1 MYKLAD
7 PSTTN
12 PMKQKQLQTENMA
25 IDQDVAMEFIASP
38 LGTSDES
45 CWSGSTSP
53 TTPASSPFL
62 GPSKGEDLMLSHSL
76 NSPGLSDSALCDMPC
91 SLQSFPPWSP
101 VRNIC
106 VVGAGYV
113 GRLVC
118 PVSNMREEEK

>member
-1 MYKLAD
+1 
-7 PSTTN
+7 
-12 PMKQKQLQTENMA
+12 MKQKQLQKDNMA
-25 IDQDVAMEFIASP
+25 VDQDVTMDLIASP

-53 TTPASSPFL
+53 TTPASSPFF
-62 GPSKGEDLMLSHSL
+62 GPSKGEDLTLSHSL
-76 NSPGLSDSALCDMPC
+76 NSPGFSDPALCDTPC

-113 GRLVC
+113 GRLVLGILG
-118 PVSNMREEEK
+118 